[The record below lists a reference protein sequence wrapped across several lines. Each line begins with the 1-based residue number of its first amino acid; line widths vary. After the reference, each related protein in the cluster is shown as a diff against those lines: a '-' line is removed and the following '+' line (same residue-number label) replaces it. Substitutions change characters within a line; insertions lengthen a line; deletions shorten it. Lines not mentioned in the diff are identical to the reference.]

1 MNQSLSG
8 VALWNG
14 SRFDGI
20 RRLEWNTAGAD
31 GTITA
36 ITSEPGTSPEP
47 GASPVDSGQGS
58 GLGSAT
64 APAEFSVIPGLIDT
78 HVHLVGNAAATPA
91 DFLTWP
97 LTTRP
102 EEQTLHALAHSLEAM
117 RGGVTTVRDLAADDI
132 QFSLRRA
139 VDAGVVTGPRLIAHG
154 VVNMTAGH
162 SDLFIPPAFPLRKPV
177 ADGPDACRAL
187 VRHWARAGTD
197 GIKIPVSGGVL
208 SVGDKS
214 AWRNYTRAE
223 IAAIVDEAHAFGMLV
238 AAHAHTEAGIQIAL
252 DEGIDS
258 IEHGTLMTAE
268 QAAAIAS
275 TRVTVAPTLLIN
287 ERIAAGENGVS
298 AEQSAK
304 AQELVVNR
312 NRLMRDAA
320 DLGVDFVLGTDANG
334 HHVKFGDQMEEVR
347 LMAALFGWTAERA
360 LQAATSRAAA
370 AIGRS
375 SSVGTLETGRPA
387 DFLVMRGTPW
397 QNIDDLH
404 TGNIVA
410 VVSRGRVVAG
420 VLPRS

>member
-1 MNQSLSG
+1 MKYSLT
-8 VALWNG
+8 ATLWNG
-14 SRFDGI
+14 VEERGSSTLDWHVDGLDGVIDTVRAGDAGTGI
-20 RRLEWNTAGAD
+20 RMPGGDAD
-31 GTITA
+31 YSI
-36 ITSEPGTSPEP
+36 
-47 GASPVDSGQGS
+47 
-58 GLGSAT
+58 
-64 APAEFSVIPGLIDT
+64 IPGLIDT

-102 EEQTLHALAHSLEAM
+102 EEQTLHGLAHAVEAM

-139 VDAGVVTGPRLIAHG
+139 IDAGVVTGPRMLAYG

-162 SDLFIPPAFPLRKPV
+162 SDLFIPPAFALRKPV

-187 VRHWARAGTD
+187 VRHWARSGTD

-238 AAHAHTEAGIQIAL
+238 AAHAHTEAGIQVAL

-268 QAAAIAS
+268 QAAAIAAKGI
-275 TRVTVAPTLLIN
+275 TVAPTLLIN

-298 AEQSAK
+298 AAQSEK

-312 NRLMRDAA
+312 NRLMRVAA
-320 DLGVDFVLGTDANG
+320 DSGVDFVLGTDANG

-347 LMAALFGWTAERA
+347 LMAAIFGWSAERV
-360 LQAATSRAAA
+360 LRAATSRAAA
-370 AIGRS
+370 AIGRAS
-375 SSVGTLETGRPA
+375 TLGMLAEGRPA
-387 DFLVMRGTPW
+387 DFLVMRGRPW
-397 QNIDDLH
+397 RNIDDLRLE
-404 TGNIVA
+404 NLVA
-410 VVSRGRVVAG
+410 VVSRGRLVG
-420 VLPRS
+420 GSLPA